1 MVNASSLLFF
11 ILFADDTN
19 LFFSGKNI
27 NDLIQTVNTELE
39 KIVMWLNVNKLSLN
53 VKKTYYIIFSTKKK
67 YVESSEGLCINGEN
81 IIQVDSTKF
90 LGVMQDSKLS
100 WSDHIFYIKGKISKG
115 LGILSKARKI
125 FKPETLVTLYYSFI
139 YPYLTY
145 CVEVWGGTSHCYTS
159 SLFKLQKKLLELL
172 HLQIIGLILHLCFKH

>member
-67 YVESSEGLCINGEN
+67 YVESSEGLCI
-81 IIQVDSTKF
+81 V
-90 LGVMQDSKLS
+90 
-100 WSDHIFYIKGKISKG
+100 
-115 LGILSKARKI
+115 R
-125 FKPETLVTLYYSFI
+125 P
-139 YPYLTY
+139 
-145 CVEVWGGTSHCYTS
+145 
-159 SLFKLQKKLLELL
+159 SLL
-172 HLQIIGLILHLCFKH
+172 